1 MTNKDQLIKL
11 INQIDLS
18 IFLFNK
24 KFRNSIFFTDWKIF
38 SFVIRNQIENK
49 ITTTTSLINYSG
61 LTHATG
67 IRRIKKLIK
76 EKKLI
81 KRIKTKSGK
90 SFSIHP
96 SSQLLKDFNSYLSSV
111 DDSFNIKIQS
121 NRGSETIPTSI
132 SVSSR
137 YVLYP
142 RLH

>member
-96 SSQLLKDFNSYLSSV
+96 SSQLLKDFNSYLISV
-111 DDSFNIKIQS
+111 DDSLNVKIQS
-121 NRGSETIPTSI
+121 NRGSETIPISV